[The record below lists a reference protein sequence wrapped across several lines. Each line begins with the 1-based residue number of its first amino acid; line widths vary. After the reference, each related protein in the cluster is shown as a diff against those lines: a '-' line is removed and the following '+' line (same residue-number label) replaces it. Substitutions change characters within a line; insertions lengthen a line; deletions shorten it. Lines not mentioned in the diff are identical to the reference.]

1 MNICFVLPQMLR
13 KPVGGYKMVYEYANR
28 LSDNWHNVAILFLND
43 NALKRFK
50 VPKLLRKELIE
61 IFTQVEPRWF
71 SLNNKVKKYSST
83 NEIVSELDEKF
94 DLAIATGVDT
104 VEKTIQIF
112 KKAKKAYFIQGY
124 ENWVYPDEK
133 IDETFRV
140 GLDNIV
146 IAEWLKDKVEECSGK
161 TPILIKNPIDTSVYK
176 MKQSIEERNPYTI
189 GVLYHSNELK
199 GFKYAYDAII
209 QLKQMYPE
217 LKIKMFGTSKP
228 DFKLPSWIEF
238 TLNASKEDTVKI
250 YNSVSIFLCATV
262 SEGYGLTGLEAMSC
276 GAVLVSTDYNG
287 VKEYAVNEENALLS
301 PVKNVEALVCNVKKV
316 IEDYNLRKR
325 LSSNGI
331 SRAKNFSWEKA
342 ISLFEN
348 YIQTSCK
355 NREK

>member
-50 VPKLLRKELIE
+50 VPKLLRKELVE

-104 VEKTIQIF
+104 VEKTIKIF

-146 IAEWLKDKVEECSGK
+146 IAEWLQDKVESCTGK
-161 TPILIKNPIDTSVYK
+161 MPVLIKNPIDTKFYK
-176 MKQSIEERNPYTI
+176 MECPIKERDLYTI
-189 GVLYHSNELK
+189 GILYHSAEHK
-199 GFKYAYDAII
+199 GFKYALEAIN
-209 QLKQMYPE
+209 QLKKMYPK
-217 LKIKMFGTSKP
+217 LKVKMFGTSQP
-228 DFKLPSWIEF
+228 D
-238 TLNASKEDTVKI
+238 D
-250 YNSVSIFLCATV
+250 
-262 SEGYGLTGLEAMSC
+262 
-276 GAVLVSTDYNG
+276 
-287 VKEYAVNEENALLS
+287 
-301 PVKNVEALVCNVKKV
+301 V
-316 IEDYNLRKR
+316 ILK
-325 LSSNGI
+325 S
-331 SRAKNFSWEKA
+331 
-342 ISLFEN
+342 
-348 YIQTSCK
+348 
-355 NREK
+355 